1 MEQSVRNKSNV
12 GIWTRIKNIYNN
24 SPWHAAFTYPILYI
38 IVVGIFFSL
47 IGEFFVSKEDY
58 VLNIFYYFALV
69 LLFSIYLTPVWVFV
83 GLIVSKKKIPY
94 VLSLCIGLG
103 LFTIAIYI
111 IYISFPTTPR
121 M

>member
-1 MEQSVRNKSNV
+1 MKKSVRNKSKV

-38 IVVGIFFSL
+38 LGGLIFGGL
-47 IGEFFVSKEDY
+47 IAAISSSMKNSNE
-58 VLNIFYYFALV
+58 LNILDYFAMTFM
-69 LLFSIYLTPVWVFV
+69 FSIYLTPIWVFI

-103 LFTIAIYI
+103 LLAIAIYI
-111 IYISFPTTPR
+111 SFQMTPR